1 MNKIAVFLIV
11 LTALL
16 WAASSRAE
24 GWSANLP
31 EHPALPA
38 KFLAIDKD
46 NQRLFIFSKRS
57 PLKILADLSCA
68 TGQKPGDKL
77 RRGDL
82 KTPEGVY
89 FVGRRLSGNLDFD
102 LYGNL
107 AFTLNFPNPVDRIKG
122 KTGSGIWIHGR
133 GAPVT
138 PRETKGCVALHL
150 PDLQNIEKQL
160 EPGTP
165 VTIAKSVSWNPGA
178 SDPNADMDAL
188 VKQVHRW
195 AETWQN
201 KSDEF
206 FSIYDPVKFK
216 QAQRKSFAA
225 FKNRKKRIFKAQ
237 DWIQVMAHDIR
248 VIPGPDYWVTYF
260 DQFYRT
266 PSLMSQ
272 GSKRLYWMKDK
283 NGEFRIVGR
292 EWLRQPVSLTREYL
306 ARVKSEI
313 QPMVT
318 SWGQAWQSADIDAYA
333 GFYAPGVEQEGRT
346 GVQEVTEYKRE
357 LWQRSQPKKVV
368 IEDLKVDLA
377 PEGAEASFVQR
388 YSAAGGYSDLGL
400 KTLVLSPGPGG
411 WKIVREDWRPL

>member
-1 MNKIAVFLIV
+1 
-11 LTALL
+11 
-16 WAASSRAE
+16 
-24 GWSANLP
+24 
-31 EHPALPA
+31 
-38 KFLAIDKD
+38 
-46 NQRLFIFSKRS
+46 
-57 PLKILADLSCA
+57 
-68 TGQKPGDKL
+68 
-77 RRGDL
+77 
-82 KTPEGVY
+82 
-89 FVGRRLSGNLDFD
+89 
-102 LYGNL
+102 
-107 AFTLNFPNPVDRIKG
+107 
-122 KTGSGIWIHGR
+122 
-133 GAPVT
+133 
-138 PRETKGCVALHL
+138 
-150 PDLQNIEKQL
+150 
-160 EPGTP
+160 
-165 VTIAKSVSWNPGA
+165 
-178 SDPNADMDAL
+178 MDAL